1 MAGGVHL
8 CRQLEFERF
17 PISIEDEMERQVF
30 FGQLRT
36 ECQAVRL
43 LAPVRLVKLDAM
55 PGLAGAAQELVQ
67 TPPLALSVHFAQG
80 PARSQELDEPME
92 TRVLPHQVPV
102 KPTGLVVLAV
112 GVVVPALAPSRF

>member
-1 MAGGVHL
+1 MGAGVPFCL
-8 CRQLEFERF
+8 QLEIEGL
-17 PISIEDEMERQVF
+17 PVSVEDEVERQVLF
-30 FGQLRT
+30 RDFRT
-36 ECQAVRL
+36 DCQTVRL
-43 LAPVRLVKLDAM
+43 RAPVGLVKLDAM

-102 KPTGLVVLAV
+102 
-112 GVVVPALAPSRF
+112 